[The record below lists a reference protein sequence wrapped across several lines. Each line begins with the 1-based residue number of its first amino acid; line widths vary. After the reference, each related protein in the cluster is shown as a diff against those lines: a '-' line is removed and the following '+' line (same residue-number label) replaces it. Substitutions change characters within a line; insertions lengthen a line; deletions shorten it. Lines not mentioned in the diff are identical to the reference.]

1 VVKADP
7 GAGLNL
13 LYYIRHGEGVDNVAR
28 RFSYKNPDNPLTERG
43 RLQALQ
49 TAQHLAARS
58 FDGIYCSPMKRALE
72 TAQIIASPL
81 KADPIVMEEFR
92 EVNVGDLEGM
102 PFNDENWSIYHH
114 LVNEW
119 SSGNTRASFP
129 GGEDYETLWKRMH
142 RGLLQILTDRKG
154 QVLLLVGHAGIFS
167 ATLKDLCPGTDLNWL
182 KSAEYYN
189 CAITKLE
196 IESRNGDLQGR
207 LIDWANYDHLDEQ
220 ALSRVPGIPPMNDP
234 A

>member
-1 VVKADP
+1 
-7 GAGLNL
+7 LNL
-13 LYYIRHGEGVDNVAR
+13 LYFVRHGEGVDNVAR
-28 RFSYKNPDNPLTERG
+28 RFSCKNLDHPLTERG
-43 RLQALQ
+43 RRQAGQ
-49 TAQHLAARS
+49 TARYLAADS
-58 FDGIYCSPMKRALE
+58 FDGIYCSPMKRAFE
-72 TAQIIASPL
+72 TAQIIASLL
-81 KADPIVMEEFR
+81 KEDPIVMEDFR

-102 PFNDENWSIYHH
+102 PFNNQNWRAYHH

-119 SSGNTRASFP
+119 FSGNTRASLP
-129 GGEDYETLWKRMH
+129 GGEDYESLWARMQ
-142 RGLLQILTDRKG
+142 RGLRHMLNGRKG

-167 ATLKDLCPGTDLNWL
+167 ATLKNLCPGTDLNWL

-207 LIDWANYDHLDEQ
+207 LIDWANYGHLDEQ
-220 ALSRVPGIPPMNDP
+220 ALSRVPGIPPVNDP